1 MMMMFD
7 SLVVDNERDED
18 DQEII
23 QEDSWEVITSY
34 FKEKGLVRQQLAS
47 FDEFIENTMQEI
59 VDQAP
64 PIGMCVCCCLVRIGF
79 YHTAMLDSM
88 MLMTLAMAMAMW

>member
-1 MMMMFD
+1 MVMMFD

-64 PIGMCVCCCLVRIGF
+64 PIGMCVCVLLFGANWFLPYR
-79 YHTAMLDSM
+79 YA
-88 MLMTLAMAMAMW
+88 